1 VRDVIIRSDDMWVL
15 MMLESDAK
23 CGEDCRNMR
32 RETAKLEAK
41 SHGLF
46 KFAYTNA
53 HDNLVV
59 QDGSLQVAGAYFNIT
74 GASLS
79 PASSVAASSELGS
92 PRVRVLSPACRAP
105 RTLTNA
111 SLPAGVPPLHPPTL
125 VASAAIPA
133 MIVWP
138 AGPKRIAKGFR
149 MEHEVLASM
158 LSKGYKNFFQNL
170 RMFVSSSVSSGVR
183 ARGMHAFMTKEAPL
197 LPRVMLLSG
206 KTEATTSYAALSAVF
221 ASRAV
226 FGLGVGGDATLTAAF
241 GTPAQP
247 ALLVS
252 GAGPHMAPPVAGNLT
267 ADVYAGWTRYNVP
280 SAEYDP
286 MRAWLDAA
294 LPRASIPVLSGPSHY
309 RIHCGDRT
317 DVTVCFIAVLPADEI
332 ARLAAAGV
340 DGGAEGAAGTE
351 AEDPSPSATLR
362 RVASRTL
369 VRMDWDNLGRQKE
382 VAAVRLPLAFSAV
395 DGSEQAT
402 FLANMKA
409 GSSPGLIALNPRK
422 RVFTV
427 FKGASF
433 SDSALYEFV
442 LAVMDKAMSV
452 QGHKEHYRRVRGCGA
467 RCCGELT
474 ERCGRVRLVFTWRR

>member
-1 VRDVIIRSDDMWVL
+1 
-15 MMLESDAK
+15 
-23 CGEDCRNMR
+23 
-32 RETAKLEAK
+32 
-41 SHGLF
+41 
-46 KFAYTNA
+46 
-53 HDNLVV
+53 
-59 QDGSLQVAGAYFNIT
+59 
-74 GASLS
+74 
-79 PASSVAASSELGS
+79 
-92 PRVRVLSPACRAP
+92 
-105 RTLTNA
+105 
-111 SLPAGVPPLHPPTL
+111 
-125 VASAAIPA
+125 

-149 MEHEVLASM
+149 MEHDVLAQM
-158 LSKGYKNFFQNL
+158 LGKGYKVFFQNL
-170 RMFVSSSVSSGVR
+170 RMFVSSSVTGGVR

-206 KTEATTSYAALSAVF
+206 KSEATSSYAALSTVF
-221 ASRAV
+221 ASRAF
-226 FGLGVGGDATLTAAF
+226 FGLGVGGDETLAAAF

-252 GAGPHMAPPVAGNLT
+252 AAGPHMAPPVAGNLT
-267 ADVYAGWTRYNVP
+267 ADVYAGWTRYDAP
-280 SAEYDP
+280 SAEYEP

-317 DVTVCFIAVLPADEI
+317 DVTVCFIAVLPSDEI
-332 ARLAAAGV
+332 ARLAAAA
-340 DGGAEGAAGTE
+340 DGGAEGAPDAEGGGL
-351 AEDPSPSATLR
+351 EDPSPSATLQ

-369 VRMDWDNLGRQKE
+369 VRMDWDNLGRSKE
-382 VAAVRLPLAFSAV
+382 VSAVRLPLAFSAV

-409 GSSPGLIALNPRK
+409 GTSPGLIALNPRK

-452 QGHKEHYRRVRGCGA
+452 QGHQEHYRCAAPLAGDGSA
-467 RCCGELT
+467 RCAW
-474 ERCGRVRLVFTWRR
+474 RSPLVPPAL